1 MRRLALAATL
11 VALTSLATSGIV
23 AAHAHQICTPG
34 AGDPVIDPEPVHGD
48 DPSGGA
54 ILNNPNVTLAAYTT
68 WGMHPIHHFLHIGPS
83 SDTRAITVVRTDVAT
98 CP

>member
-1 MRRLALAATL
+1 MRRIGIAAVLA
-11 VALTSLATSGIV
+11 VLTSLATVGIV
-23 AAHAHQICTPG
+23 TAHGHQICTPG
-34 AGDPVIDPEPVHGD
+34 AGDPVVDPEPFHGQ

-54 ILNNPNVTLAAYTT
+54 ILNNPNVTLTAYTA

-83 SDTRAITVVRTDVAT
+83 RDSRAITVVRTDTAT